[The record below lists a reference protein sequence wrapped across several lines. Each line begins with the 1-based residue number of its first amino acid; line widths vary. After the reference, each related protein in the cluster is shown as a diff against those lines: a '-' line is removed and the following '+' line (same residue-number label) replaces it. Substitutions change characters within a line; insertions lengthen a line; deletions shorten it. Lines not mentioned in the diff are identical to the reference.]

1 MLPSSDVVTRGS
13 PAHQQALLAR
23 LYNLHLREVW
33 RWLSMLGVHDA
44 DLEDAAHDTFVS
56 AFRSLPSF
64 EGRSSHRT
72 WLFSIARHVAV
83 DLRRRRQSRRETG
96 DEAPDAHD
104 LTPGPDRAVEV
115 HQARS
120 ILDAALAE
128 LSDEQRDTFLLY
140 ELGGY
145 TGADIAELME
155 APLQTVFSR
164 LRKAR
169 EHVQARSEAL
179 LTDAEGTTHE

>member
-23 LYNLHLREVW
+23 LYSLHLREVW
-33 RWLSMLGVHDA
+33 RWLSMLGVRDA

-56 AFRSLPSF
+56 AYRGLATF

-72 WLFSIARHVAV
+72 WLFGIARHVAI
-83 DLRRRRQSRRETG
+83 DLRRKHQVRRESG
-96 DEAPDAHD
+96 DEAPEAHD
-104 LTPGPDRAVEV
+104 PTPGPERAMEV
-115 HQARS
+115 VQARVL
-120 ILDAALAE
+120 LDAALAE

-164 LRKAR
+164 LRRAR
-169 EHVQARSEAL
+169 EHVEARSQTL
-179 LTDAEGTTHE
+179 LHEREGSAHE

>member
-13 PAHQQALLAR
+13 RAHQQALLAR
-23 LYNLHLREVW
+23 LYGLHLREVW
-33 RWLSMLGVHDA
+33 RWLSMLGVRGA

-56 AFRSLPSF
+56 AYRSLGSF

-72 WLFSIARHVAV
+72 WLFGIARHIAI
-83 DLRRRRQSRRETG
+83 DLRRRQRVRPESVAET
-96 DEAPDAHD
+96 PDTHD
-104 LTPGPDRAVEV
+104 LRPGPERAMEILQARAV
-115 HQARS
+115 
-120 ILDAALAE
+120 LDAALAE

-164 LRKAR
+164 LRRAR
-169 EHVQARSEAL
+169 KHVEACS
-179 LTDAEGTTHE
+179 LTLSPVPEGPTHE